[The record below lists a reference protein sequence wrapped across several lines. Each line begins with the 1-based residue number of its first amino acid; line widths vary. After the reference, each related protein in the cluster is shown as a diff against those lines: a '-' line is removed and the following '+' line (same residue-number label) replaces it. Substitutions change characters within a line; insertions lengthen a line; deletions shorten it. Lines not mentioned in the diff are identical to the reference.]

1 MRFDILTLFPGMF
14 EGPFDE
20 SMLRR
25 AVERGLIT
33 IAVHN
38 IRDFAAG
45 RHRIT
50 DDAPYGGGAGMV
62 MKPEPI
68 FAAAEHALSEARA
81 AGQGGDDSAII
92 LLTPQGR
99 LFDQRTA
106 EELAQRRHLVLICG
120 HYEGVDERVREHLA
134 TDELSIGD
142 YVLTGGE
149 LPAMV
154 LVDVVARLV
163 PGVLGAAESLAE
175 ESISGGLLEYPQ
187 YTRPPEFRGWTV
199 PEVLLSGNH
208 AAIARWRRDQALLRT
223 LRRRPDLLA
232 QVSLTPADQRFLER
246 AREAEA
252 ATDASPDPDPE
263 TPSTPGLARPQ
274 PPERVDPWC

>member
-14 EGPFDE
+14 QGPFDE

-68 FAAAEHALSEARA
+68 FAAAEHALAEAQA
-81 AGQGGDDSAII
+81 TGQGGEDSAII

-99 LFDQRTA
+99 LFNQRIA
-106 EELAQRRHLVLICG
+106 EELARRRHLVLICG

-154 LVDVVARLV
+154 VVDVVARLV

-175 ESISGGLLEYPQ
+175 ESISGGLLEYPH
-187 YTRPPEFRGWTV
+187 YTRPPEYRGWTV

-246 AREAEA
+246 VREADA
-252 ATDASPDPDPE
+252 AAETSPGSE
-263 TPSTPGLARPQ
+263 EQTPSSV
-274 PPERVDPWC
+274 E

>member
-14 EGPFDE
+14 EGPFGE
-20 SMLRR
+20 SMLKR

-33 IAVHN
+33 IAIHN
-38 IRDFAAG
+38 IRDFALDK
-45 RHRIT
+45 HHTT

-62 MKPEPI
+62 MKPDPI
-68 FAAAEHALSEARA
+68 FAAAEHALAEARA
-81 AGQGGDDSAII
+81 AGQTEAEPSI
-92 LLTPQGR
+92 LLMTPQGR
-99 LFDQRTA
+99 RFDQQIA
-106 EELAQRRHLVLICG
+106 EDLARRRHLMLICG
-120 HYEGVDERVREHLA
+120 HYEGVDERVREHLV

-154 LVDVVARLV
+154 VVDVVARLV
-163 PGVLGAAESLAE
+163 PGVLGASESLAE

-187 YTRPPEFRGWTV
+187 YTRPPEFRGWGV

-208 AAIARWRRDQALLRT
+208 AAIARWRREQALLRT

-232 QVSLTPADQRFLER
+232 RADLTPSDRKLLESISS
-246 AREAEA
+246 
-252 ATDASPDPDPE
+252 TD
-263 TPSTPGLARPQ
+263 R
-274 PPERVDPWC
+274 